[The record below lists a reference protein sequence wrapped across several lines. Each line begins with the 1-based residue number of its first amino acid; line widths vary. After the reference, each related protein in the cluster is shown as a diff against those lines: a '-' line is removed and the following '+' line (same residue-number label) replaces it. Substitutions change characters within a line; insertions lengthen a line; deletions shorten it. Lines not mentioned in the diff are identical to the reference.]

1 VSETL
6 VRRFAGV
13 AALAGAAI
21 AAYLVYVRTTGSPIA
36 CTTGGCETVQQSQY
50 SELLG
55 VPVALLGLA
64 AYLAIFGTCLARGEL
79 ARAAG
84 AALALSGTA
93 FGAWLL
99 YVQLA
104 RIHAV
109 CEWCLASDT
118 AMTAVAI
125 LALLRIAVAEKY

>member
-1 VSETL
+1 MNEAL
-6 VRRFAGV
+6 VRRLTAV
-13 AALAGAAI
+13 TALAGAAI
-21 AAYLVYVRTTGSPIA
+21 AGYLVYVRTTGSPIA
-36 CTTGGCETVQQSQY
+36 CTTGGCETVESQY

-55 VPVALLGLA
+55 VPVALLGVA

-84 AALALSGTA
+84 AALALSSTA

-109 CEWCLASDT
+109 REWCLASDT

>member
-1 VSETL
+1 MNEAL
-6 VRRFAGV
+6 VRRLTAV
-13 AALAGAAI
+13 TALAGAAI
-21 AAYLVYVRTTGSPIA
+21 AGYLVYVRTTGSPIA
-36 CTTGGCETVQQSQY
+36 CTTGGCETVRESQY

-55 VPVALLGLA
+55 VPVALLGVV
-64 AYLAIFGTCLARGEL
+64 AYLAIFGTCLGRGEL

-84 AALALSGTA
+84 AALALSSTA
-93 FGAWLL
+93 FGARLL

-104 RIHAV
+104 RIQAV